1 MIVEN
6 KYFKDIKR
14 IWKDNHNGFITK
26 ESNELLINSDDILK
40 IVYLENNVPAGYVA
54 VYTKDDFCKL
64 EDFPDK
70 IENNGNISYIWEI
83 VTDKKYMGKG
93 IASKLMQ
100 YVLEKFKG
108 YRIYSCIAKEN
119 IPSLKLHEK
128 YGFKEAYQF
137 TQDKEQIMLVKSN

>member
-70 IENNGNISYIWEI
+70 IEKNGNISYIWGNCNRQKI
-83 VTDKKYMGKG
+83 YGKRNC
-93 IASKLMQ
+93 K
-100 YVLEKFKG
+100 
-108 YRIYSCIAKEN
+108 
-119 IPSLKLHEK
+119 
-128 YGFKEAYQF
+128 
-137 TQDKEQIMLVKSN
+137 

>member
-64 EDFPDK
+64 EDLPDK
-70 IENNGNISYIWEI
+70 IEKNGNISYIWEI
-83 VTDKKYMGKG
+83 VTDKNYMGKG

>member
-54 VYTKDDFCKL
+54 VYTIDDFCKL
-64 EDFPDK
+64 ENFPDK
-70 IENNGNISYIWEI
+70 IEKNGNISYIWEI

>member
-64 EDFPDK
+64 ETFPDK
-70 IENNGNISYIWEI
+70 TEKNGNISYIWEI

>member
-14 IWKDNHNGFITK
+14 IWKDNHSGFITE
-26 ESNELLINSDDILK
+26 ESNEMLINNDDILK

-54 VYTKDDFCKL
+54 VYNKDDFCKL
-64 EDFPDK
+64 EDFPDE
-70 IENNGNISYIWEI
+70 IDRNGNVSYIWEI
-83 VTDKKYMGKG
+83 VTDKKYKGRG

-100 YVLEKFKG
+100 YVLEKFKE
-108 YRIYSCIAKEN
+108 YKIYSCVAKNN
-119 IPSLKLHEK
+119 IPLLKLHEK

-137 TQDKEQIMLVKSN
+137 TKDKEQIMLVKNN

>member
-1 MIVEN
+1 
-6 KYFKDIKR
+6 
-14 IWKDNHNGFITK
+14 
-26 ESNELLINSDDILK
+26 
-40 IVYLENNVPAGYVA
+40 
-54 VYTKDDFCKL
+54 
-64 EDFPDK
+64 
-70 IENNGNISYIWEI
+70 
-83 VTDKKYMGKG
+83 MGKG

-108 YRIYSCIAKEN
+108 IEFIGCIAKEN

>member
-54 VYTKDDFCKL
+54 VYTKDFL
-64 EDFPDK
+64 
-70 IENNGNISYIWEI
+70 
-83 VTDKKYMGKG
+83 YMGNCNRQK
-93 IASKLMQ
+93 
-100 YVLEKFKG
+100 
-108 YRIYSCIAKEN
+108 IYGKRNCK
-119 IPSLKLHEK
+119 
-128 YGFKEAYQF
+128 
-137 TQDKEQIMLVKSN
+137 

>member
-14 IWKDNHNGFITK
+14 IWKDNNSGFITE
-26 ESNELLINSDDILK
+26 ESNEMLINNDDILK

-54 VYTKDDFCKL
+54 VYNKDDFCKL
-64 EDFPDK
+64 EDFLDK
-70 IENNGNISYIWEI
+70 IDRNGNVSYIWEI
-83 VTDKKYMGKG
+83 VTDKKYKGRG

-100 YVLEKFKG
+100 YVLEKFKE
-108 YRIYSCIAKEN
+108 YKIYSCVAKNN

-137 TQDKEQIMLVKSN
+137 TKDKEQIMLVKNN